1 MNDNDSQSENE
12 IHITIIED
20 PQPAPAPHRVASPG
34 EVTLS
39 VNDRR
44 QYMARI
50 PVEIDLHI
58 TTPENKG
65 MARSIDISVTG
76 LLVQTLLDL
85 QLEER
90 IIITILH
97 PEEDTHA
104 CAKVA
109 RVAGTDDPEMGNKYG
124 LLILSDDTAIWQG
137 VLRRLIL

>member
-1 MNDNDSQSENE
+1 MNDNDSLSENE
-12 IHITIIED
+12 ISIEVIENR
-20 PQPAPAPHRVASPG
+20 PYTPPAPPAKNSDDMPI
-34 EVTLS
+34 S
-39 VNDRR
+39 VDNRR

-58 TTPENKG
+58 TTPEKKG
-65 MARSIDISVTG
+65 IARSIDVSVNG

-85 QLEER
+85 QWEER
-90 IIITILH
+90 VIITILH

-109 RVAGTDDPEMGNKYG
+109 RVAETNDPMGNKYG
-124 LLILSDDTAIWQG
+124 LSILSDDAAIWQG

>member
-1 MNDNDSQSENE
+1 MNDNHSLTENE
-12 IHITIIED
+12 VNVAVVENRAYDSH
-20 PQPAPAPHRVASPG
+20 QPVSGADEVAI
-34 EVTLS
+34 S
-39 VNDRR
+39 VDDRR

-58 TTPENKG
+58 TTPEKQG
-65 MARSIDISVTG
+65 IARSIDVSVTG

-85 QLEER
+85 QWEER
-90 IIITILH
+90 VIITILH

-109 RVAGTDDPEMGNKYG
+109 RVAETTDPGGNKYG
-124 LLILSDDTAIWQG
+124 LSILSDDAALWQG